1 MAACYAS
8 IGTAQENRRPTGMT
22 AMMFLLR
29 VAFWLGLVLVL
40 LPSGESASTA
50 QSPQVGA
57 VEAFSAASA
66 AVSDV
71 SGFCGRQ
78 PGACSVG
85 AQAATALGH
94 KAQAGAKMVYEFLTE
109 KASAPQP
116 AKPALAHAEKDSQST
131 LTASDRAP
139 AWRGPSPR
147 PDQQSKRQG

>member
-1 MAACYAS
+1 
-8 IGTAQENRRPTGMT
+8 
-22 AMMFLLR
+22 MMFLLR

-40 LPSGESASTA
+40 LPTGESAPSA

-66 AVSDV
+66 TVSDV
-71 SGFCGRQ
+71 SGFCSRQ

-85 AQAATALGH
+85 AQVATALGH

-109 KASAPQP
+109 KSAAPQP
-116 AKPALAHAEKDSQST
+116 AKPALAHTDKDSQNT
-131 LTASDRAP
+131 LSAADRTP
-139 AWRGPSPR
+139 AWRGPQPR